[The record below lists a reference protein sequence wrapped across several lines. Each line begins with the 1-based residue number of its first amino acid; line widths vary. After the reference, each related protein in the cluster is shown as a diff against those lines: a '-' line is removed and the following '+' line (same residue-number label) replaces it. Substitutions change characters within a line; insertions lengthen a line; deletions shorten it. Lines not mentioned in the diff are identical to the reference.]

1 MLWIIATREVI
12 TKGRSKGFLAIT
24 ALLFVGVV
32 ALAVLLSVV
41 DRDDQARDVK
51 IGLDGEGIVYADALA
66 VGSDELSPT
75 VVTRLMDGQ
84 GGPQVVD
91 VDVIF
96 SGSALTW
103 DGEPD
108 AALDE
113 YIRDVAQQVAFDQR
127 AEALGLTPEDVG
139 TLFTPLEIE
148 EIRLDGGDDEQG
160 VRILAASVSGLAT
173 FLLIQT
179 WGAFMMMGVIEEKSS
194 KVIEVLLSHVRPA
207 TLLGGKLLGLGLLA
221 FVQML
226 IFVMGLVVALAIVD
240 DVEVPS
246 GVWGSV
252 PILAVTFVLGF
263 GFYATAFAAVGSM
276 VSRVEDAQSA
286 QLPVMLPLLAG
297 YFIGAGSLTNPD
309 NLAVTVGSYVPFT
322 SPVLLPARLALT
334 DMPWWQVAISLALL
348 AVSIVVMV
356 RIAGRIY
363 RYSLLRIGSP
373 VTWREVFRNRRMVE
387 L

>member
-1 MLWIIATREVI
+1 MLWIIAKREVI
-12 TKGRSKGFLAIT
+12 TRGRSKGFLVIT
-24 ALLFVGVV
+24 AILFVAVV
-32 ALAVLLSVV
+32 ALAVLLSVI
-41 DRDDQARDVK
+41 DRDDEAREVT
-51 IGLDGEGIVYADALA
+51 IGLTGDGVAFAEALA
-66 VGSDELSPT
+66 VGNDELAPT
-75 VVTRLMDGQ
+75 VLTPADAPEDLEI
-84 GGPQVVD
+84 D
-91 VDVIF
+91 VGF

-113 YIRDVAQQVAFDQR
+113 YIRGVAQQVAFAER
-127 AEALGLTPEDVG
+127 AEALGVTPDEIGD
-139 TLFTPLEIE
+139 LFTPLEIE

-173 FLLIQT
+173 FVLIQT

-207 TLLGGKLLGLGLLA
+207 TLLGGKLLGLGVLA

-309 NLAVTVGSYVPFT
+309 NVAVTVGSYVPFT

-348 AVSIVVMV
+348 AGSIVVMV
-356 RIAGRIY
+356 RVAGRIY

-373 VTWREVFRNRRMVE
+373 VTWREVFRNRRMAE

>member
-1 MLWIIATREVI
+1 MLWIIAKREVI
-12 TKGRSKGFLAIT
+12 TRGRSKGFLVIT
-24 ALLFVGVV
+24 AILFVAVV
-32 ALAVLLSVV
+32 ALAVLLSVI
-41 DRDDQARDVK
+41 DRDDEAREVT
-51 IGLDGEGIVYADALA
+51 IGLTGDGVAFAEALA
-66 VGSDELSPT
+66 VGNDELAPT
-75 VVTRLMDGQ
+75 VFTPADAPEDLEI
-84 GGPQVVD
+84 D
-91 VDVIF
+91 VGF

-113 YIRDVAQQVAFDQR
+113 YIRGVAQQVAFAER
-127 AEALGLTPEDVG
+127 AEALGVTPDEIGD
-139 TLFTPLEIE
+139 LFTPLEIE

-173 FLLIQT
+173 FVLIQT

-207 TLLGGKLLGLGLLA
+207 TLLGGKLLGLGVLA

-309 NLAVTVGSYVPFT
+309 NVAVTVGSYVPFT

-348 AVSIVVMV
+348 AGSIVVMV
-356 RIAGRIY
+356 RVAGRIY

-373 VTWREVFRNRRMVE
+373 VTWREVFRNRRMAE